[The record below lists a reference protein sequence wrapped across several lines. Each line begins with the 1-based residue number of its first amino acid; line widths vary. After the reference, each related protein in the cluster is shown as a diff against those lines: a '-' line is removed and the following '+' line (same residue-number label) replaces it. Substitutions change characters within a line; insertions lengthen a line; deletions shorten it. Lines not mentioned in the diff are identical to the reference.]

1 MKADRSIGNTIAD
14 IAIYAFL
21 AFFAFTILF
30 PVYNMLILSV
40 ASFEDAARHGFYLIP
55 RSFTLDNYRHI
66 FRDAQLMSA
75 IWVSTRNVITGTA
88 MAMVMTI
95 FAAYV
100 LSKKNLPG
108 RKFMFYFVVFT
119 MFFGAGLI
127 PWFMVMRSL
136 GFVNN
141 IWVMTVPNA
150 LSAFNMILVRNYFM
164 SLPDSLEEAA
174 KIDGAGEFI
183 IMWRIIV
190 PLSAPILATVGLF
203 YAVGFWNEWWNAMLF
218 LQDPSMHPLALLLR
232 RLVIDNAVTF
242 GDPLGFAARAANPL
256 HDRSLQLA
264 TVTVAT
270 FPVLCVYPFLQR
282 YFTKGIM
289 LGAVKA

>member
-1 MKADRSIGNTIAD
+1 MKKDKSLGNTIAD
-14 IAIYAFL
+14 ICIYAFL
-21 AFFAFTILF
+21 VIFTVSILF
-30 PVYNMLILSV
+30 PIYNMLILSV
-40 ASFEDAARHGFYLIP
+40 ANFEHAAQQGLYLIP
-55 RSFTLDNYRHI
+55 RSFTLENYRHI
-66 FRDAQLMSA
+66 FRDSQLVNS
-75 IWVSTRNVITGTA
+75 IWVSTRNVLTGTA
-88 MAMVMTI
+88 MAMVLTI

-100 LSKKNLPG
+100 LSKKTLPG
-108 RKFMFYFVVFT
+108 RRILFYFVVFT

-164 SLPDSLEEAA
+164 SLPESLEESA
-174 KIDGAGEFI
+174 KLDGAGEFV

-218 LQDPSMHPLALLLR
+218 LQDPNMHPLALLLR

-242 GDPLGFAARAANPL
+242 GDPLGFAAQAANPL

-270 FPVLCVYPFLQR
+270 IPILLVYPFLQR
-282 YFTKGIM
+282 YFTQGIM
-289 LGAVKA
+289 LGSVKA